1 MDKPHKRLL
10 AWQKSMDLVVA
21 VYDITRSF
29 PRAETYGLTS
39 QVRRA
44 SVSVPSNISE
54 GAAGRSVTQFRNF
67 LSVAI
72 GSLNEIST
80 QLEIAYRVGYLDR
93 RQLDAVESQVNE
105 CLALTY
111 GLRKSLIVKCESRR
125 S

>member
-10 AWQKSMDLVVA
+10 AWQNSMDL
-21 VYDITRSF
+21 
-29 PRAETYGLTS
+29 
-39 QVRRA
+39 
-44 SVSVPSNISE
+44 E
-54 GAAGRSVTQFRNF
+54 GAAGRSVTRFRNF

-93 RQLDAVESQVNE
+93 RKLDAVESRVNE

-111 GLRKSLIVKCESRR
+111 GLRESLIEE
-125 S
+125 

>member
-1 MDKPHKRLL
+1 
-10 AWQKSMDLVVA
+10 MDLVVTI
-21 VYDITRSF
+21 YELTQTF
-29 PRAETYGLTS
+29 PREELYGLTA
-39 QVRRA
+39 QIRRA

-54 GAAGRSVTQFRNF
+54 GAAGRSVSQFRNF

-93 RQLDAVESQVNE
+93 RKLLEIEQLVDE

-111 GLRKSLIVKCESRR
+111 GLRKSLREK
-125 S
+125 